1 MKLTLKNLQQQTFT
15 LDIDP
20 KISVKELKESIEK
33 EKGADNYAVGCQ
45 KLIYAGKIMADDDA
59 ISKYNIDEKKFVVV
73 MVTKTKPPVA
83 AAAAPAPA
91 APAESDK
98 KPAAEAAATAAQ
110 GGTEKPTPME
120 TETNASSTGDKKD
133 EKKSEESGGT
143 AAATPAAATADE
155 PAGTATATAAATES
169 SSASVAA
176 GDELNSMVSNIMA
189 MGYPRDEVVAALR
202 ASFNNPDRAVEY
214 LLTGIPPSLMPGGDD
229 EVPAAVAAA
238 AAAAGAGGAPP
249 PAGERPAPEG
259 QSPAAAAGAPDTPPA
274 SGGGASALAF
284 LRNQPQFH
292 QMRQLL
298 RRDPS
303 MLQAVM
309 QQLGQTNPELLHLIQ
324 QNQDDFIRLIN
335 EPDAAAAAGGE
346 GGGGGGGGGGGPTI
360 SEDMPGV
367 VSVSQQ
373 DKEAID
379 RLKALGFPEH
389 LVVQA
394 YFACDK
400 NENLAANFLLSQGF
414 DD

>member
-20 KISVKELKESIEK
+20 AITVKQLKESIEK
-33 EKGADNYAVGCQ
+33 EKGADSYAVGCQ
-45 KLIYAGKIMADDDA
+45 KLIYAGKIMADEDA

-73 MVTKTKPPVA
+73 MVTKTKPAAAAA
-83 AAAAPAPA
+83 AAAAPAASAAA

-98 KPAAEAAATAAQ
+98 KE
-110 GGTEKPTPME
+110 EPME
-120 TETNASSTGDKKD
+120 TTTTSEPAAAAEKKE
-133 EKKSEESGGT
+133 EKKSEE
-143 AAATPAAATADE
+143 PAAAAAAE
-155 PAGTATATAAATES
+155 PAAPAAAGTDS
-169 SSASVAA
+169 SSPAVGGEEHSSIVQ
-176 GDELNSMVSNIMA
+176 NIMA

-214 LLTGIPPSLMPGGDD
+214 LLTGIPPSLMGGDD
-229 EVPAAVAAA
+229 APPPAAA
-238 AAAAGAGGAPP
+238 AA

-259 QSPAAAAGAPDTPPA
+259 QAPAAETPAAGAGA
-274 SGGGASALAF
+274 AGSGSLAF

-292 QMRQLL
+292 QMRTML

-309 QQLGQTNPELLHLIQ
+309 QQLGQSNPELLQLIQ
-324 QNQDDFIRLIN
+324 ANQDAFIRLIN
-335 EPDAAAAAGGE
+335 EPEDAAAAGGE
-346 GGGGGGGGGGGPTI
+346 GGGGGQGGLSG
-360 SEDMPGV
+360 DMPGV
-367 VSVSQQ
+367 ISVSQQ

-389 LVVQA
+389 EVVQA

>member
-20 KISVKELKESIEK
+20 DITVKQLKENIEK
-33 EKGADNYAVGCQ
+33 EKGAESYAVGCQ

-73 MVTKTKPPVA
+73 MVTKTKPA
-83 AAAAPAPA
+83 AAAAPAAA
-91 APAESDK
+91 APAASSAAESDSK
-98 KPAAEAAATAAQ
+98 KDE
-110 GGTEKPTPME
+110 PME
-120 TETNASSTGDKKD
+120 TTSEPAAAPEKKE
-133 EKKSEESGGT
+133 EKKSDEP
-143 AAATPAAATADE
+143 AASAEPAAAPAAAAAS
-155 PAGTATATAAATES
+155 AGTDTTS
-169 SSASVAA
+169 SSGPAVA
-176 GDELNSMVSNIMA
+176 GEELNSMVQNIMA

-214 LLTGIPPSLMPGGDD
+214 LLTGIPPSLMGGDD
-229 EVPAAVAAA
+229 APAAPAAP
-238 AAAAGAGGAPP
+238 AAAG
-249 PAGERPAPEG
+249 GERPAPEG
-259 QSPAAAAGAPDTPPA
+259 GQAPAADAAAAAPATG
-274 SGGGASALAF
+274 GGGAGSLGF

-298 RRDPS
+298 RRDPT

-309 QQLGQTNPELLHLIQ
+309 QQLGQSNPELLQLIQ
-324 QNQDDFIRLIN
+324 ANQDAFIRLIN
-335 EPDAAAAAGGE
+335 EPDDAPAGGE
-346 GGGGGGGGGGGPTI
+346 GGGGGGGGM

-367 VSVSQQ
+367 ISVSQQ

>member
-20 KISVKELKESIEK
+20 DITVKQLKENIEK
-33 EKGADNYAVGCQ
+33 EKGAESYAVGCQ

-73 MVTKTKPPVA
+73 MVTKTKPA
-83 AAAAPAPA
+83 AAAASAASAASAAPA
-91 APAESDK
+91 AASSAAESDSK
-98 KPAAEAAATAAQ
+98 KDE
-110 GGTEKPTPME
+110 PME
-120 TETNASSTGDKKD
+120 TTSEPAAAAPEKKE
-133 EKKSEESGGT
+133 EKKSDEP
-143 AAATPAAATADE
+143 AASAEPAAAPAAAAAS
-155 PAGTATATAAATES
+155 AGTDTTS
-169 SSASVAA
+169 SSGPAVA
-176 GDELNSMVSNIMA
+176 GEELNSMVQNIMA

-214 LLTGIPPSLMPGGDD
+214 LLTGIPPSLMGGDD
-229 EVPAAVAAA
+229 APAAPAAPA
-238 AAAAGAGGAPP
+238 AT
-249 PAGERPAPEG
+249 GERPAPEG
-259 QSPAAAAGAPDTPPA
+259 GQAPAADAAASPATG
-274 SGGGASALAF
+274 GGGAGSLGF

-298 RRDPS
+298 RRDPT

-309 QQLGQTNPELLHLIQ
+309 QQLGQSNPELLQLIQ
-324 QNQDDFIRLIN
+324 ANQDAFIRLIN
-335 EPDAAAAAGGE
+335 EPDDAPAGGE
-346 GGGGGGGGGGGPTI
+346 GGGGGGGGM

-367 VSVSQQ
+367 ISVSQQ

>member
-20 KISVKELKESIEK
+20 DITVKQLKENIEK
-33 EKGADNYAVGCQ
+33 EKGAESYAVGCQ

-73 MVTKTKPPVA
+73 MVTKTKPA
-83 AAAAPAPA
+83 AAAAPAASAAPAAAESDSKKDEPMETSSEPA
-91 APAESDK
+91 APEK
-98 KPAAEAAATAAQ
+98 KE
-110 GGTEKPTPME
+110 
-120 TETNASSTGDKKD
+120 
-133 EKKSEESGGT
+133 EKKSDEP
-143 AAATPAAATADE
+143 AASAEPAAAPAAAAS
-155 PAGTATATAAATES
+155 AGTDT
-169 SSASVAA
+169 SASSGPAVA
-176 GDELNSMVSNIMA
+176 GEELNSMVQNIMA

-214 LLTGIPPSLMPGGDD
+214 LLTGIPPSLMGGDD
-229 EVPAAVAAA
+229 APAAPAAPAAA
-238 AAAAGAGGAPP
+238 A
-249 PAGERPAPEG
+249 AGERPAPEG
-259 QSPAAAAGAPDTPPA
+259 GQAPAADAAAAPA
-274 SGGGASALAF
+274 SGGAGAGSLGF

-298 RRDPS
+298 RRDPT

-309 QQLGQTNPELLHLIQ
+309 QQLGQSNPELLQLIQ
-324 QNQDDFIRLIN
+324 ANQDAFIRLIN
-335 EPDAAAAAGGE
+335 EPDDAPAGGE
-346 GGGGGGGGGGGPTI
+346 GGGGGGGGGGM

-367 VSVSQQ
+367 ISVSQQ

>member
-20 KISVKELKESIEK
+20 DITVKQLKENIEK
-33 EKGADNYAVGCQ
+33 EKGAESYAVGCQ

-73 MVTKTKPPVA
+73 MVTKTKPAAAPAAAASAAPAAAASAAAAESDSKKDEPMETTTEPA
-83 AAAAPAPA
+83 AAAAPEKKEEKKSDEPAASAEPAAAAPA
-91 APAESDK
+91 A
-98 KPAAEAAATAAQ
+98 AAA
-110 GGTEKPTPME
+110 GTDT
-120 TETNASSTGDKKD
+120 
-133 EKKSEESGGT
+133 
-143 AAATPAAATADE
+143 
-155 PAGTATATAAATES
+155 S
-169 SSASVAA
+169 SSSGPAVA
-176 GDELNSMVSNIMA
+176 GEEHNSMVQNIMA

-214 LLTGIPPSLMPGGDD
+214 LLTGIPPSLMGGDD
-229 EVPAAVAAA
+229 APAAPAAP
-238 AAAAGAGGAPP
+238 AAG
-249 PAGERPAPEG
+249 GERPAPEG
-259 QSPAAAAGAPDTPPA
+259 GQAPAADAAAAAPATG
-274 SGGGASALAF
+274 GGGAGSLGF

-298 RRDPS
+298 RRDPT

-309 QQLGQTNPELLHLIQ
+309 QQLGQSNPELLQLIQ
-324 QNQDDFIRLIN
+324 ANQDAFIRLIN
-335 EPDAAAAAGGE
+335 EPDDAAPAGGE
-346 GGGGGGGGGGGPTI
+346 GGGGGGGSGGM

-367 VSVSQQ
+367 ISVSQQ